1 MADESKGFWASIP
14 GMLTGLAA
22 VISAVTG
29 LYALWAKDGPAVK
42 EPEAAQAAPVSQA
55 VATAPP
61 TPAAP
66 SAAVQQDAFILRAVI
81 SDPDGFTNVRST
93 PAATGQVVVTLQA
106 GEVFRTF
113 RQDGNWWQVKTPAGR
128 VGYVHVSRIQLK
140 SD

>member
-1 MADESKGFWASIP
+1 MADESKGFWAGIP

-29 LYALWAKDGPAVK
+29 LYALWAKDVPVTK
-42 EPEAAQAAPVSQA
+42 ESTAEPLAPLAQVAA
-55 VATAPP
+55 VAPSV
-61 TPAAP
+61 PALHDP
-66 SAAVQQDAFILRAVI
+66 FILSAVI

-93 PAATGQVVVTLQA
+93 PAANGQVVVKLQA

-113 RQDGNWWQVKTPAGR
+113 RQDGSWWQVKTPAGR

-140 SD
+140 SDQ

>member
-1 MADESKGFWASIP
+1 MMADESKEFWGSIP
-14 GMLTGLAA
+14 GILTGLAA

-29 LYALWAKDGPAVK
+29 LYALWAKDAPAVK
-42 EPEAAQAAPVSQA
+42 EAVAVQPAPVAQA
-55 VATAPP
+55 
-61 TPAAP
+61 PAAP
-66 SAAVQQDAFILRAVI
+66 SAPAQQDPFVLHAVI

>member
-22 VISAVTG
+22 VISALTG
-29 LYALWAKDGPAVK
+29 LYALWAKDAPVAKESAAAQPVPLSQVAVVAPAV
-42 EPEAAQAAPVSQA
+42 PVLHD
-55 VATAPP
+55 P
-61 TPAAP
+61 
-66 SAAVQQDAFILRAVI
+66 FILSAVI

-93 PAATGQVVVTLQA
+93 PAATGQVVVKLQA
-106 GEVFRTF
+106 GEIFRTF
-113 RQDGNWWQVKTPAGR
+113 RQDGNWWQVKTPEGR